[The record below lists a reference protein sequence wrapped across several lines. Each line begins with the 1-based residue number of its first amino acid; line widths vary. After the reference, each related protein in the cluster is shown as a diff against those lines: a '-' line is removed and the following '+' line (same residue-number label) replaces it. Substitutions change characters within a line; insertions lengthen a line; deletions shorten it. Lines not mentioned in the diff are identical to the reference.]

1 MYYFRY
7 QCVFIAAASVPVVS
21 LSQRNLMY
29 FKSPNTRALAS
40 RRPRLVAALAVAL
53 LVGLAAA
60 PSGAS
65 AQSAQIS
72 GAGLSKVGKDTRKL
86 TANATAS
93 AGPSSATGDIQ
104 FIHNSP
110 AGLSRFRGT
119 VSCLS
124 TSGGVVKISGT
135 VDKGETAAGTLL
147 DGKAFAFTIHAAT
160 SPQSFSLPTFADAGS
175 IGACSGSPAVTVPVT
190 ELGFRTQ

>member
-1 MYYFRY
+1 MT
-7 QCVFIAAASVPVVS
+7 FISVN
-21 LSQRNLMY
+21 RG
-29 FKSPNTRALAS
+29 TLAS
-40 RRPRLVAALAVAL
+40 LRARLLAAFAVAL
-53 LVGLAAA
+53 VTGIAAA
-60 PSGAS
+60 PSAAS

-86 TANATAS
+86 TANATATS
-93 AGPSSATGDIQ
+93 GPASATGDLQ

-124 TSGGVVKISGT
+124 TSGGVVQISGT
-135 VDKGETAAGTLL
+135 VDKGETATGTLL
-147 DGKAFAFTIHAAT
+147 DGKAFAFTIYAAA

-175 IGACSGSPAVTVPVT
+175 IGACSGSRAATVPVT
-190 ELGFRTQ
+190 EMGFRTQ